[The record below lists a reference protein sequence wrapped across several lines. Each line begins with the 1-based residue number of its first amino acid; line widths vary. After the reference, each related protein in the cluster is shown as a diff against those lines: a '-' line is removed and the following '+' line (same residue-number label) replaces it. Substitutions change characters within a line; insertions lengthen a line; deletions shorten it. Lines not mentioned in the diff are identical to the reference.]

1 MPTES
6 VRIRLAE
13 GLFAL
18 LKRKTLKHI
27 SVRDITTECG
37 LTRQVFYRYF
47 HTRDDLLR
55 WISGQDFAAVFQD
68 LKHVAWEEM
77 IDRMTLALQAHRE
90 FYYRLT
96 RCADDNTLYRI
107 MRDYTEGLYRR
118 VILFRTGKAP
128 EPFTD
133 FLLRLYTSG
142 GIEMSIEWVRS
153 GMEKPPLDL
162 RSWLLA
168 GMPEPL
174 REQLT
179 GFSFP
184 ASLIY
189 DPELLG
195 GEPPRATGKLLG
207 AEG

>member
-13 GLFAL
+13 GFSSL
-18 LKRKTLKHI
+18 LKRKALKHI

-55 WISGQDFAAVFQD
+55 WIYGQDFAAAFQNCENITWD
-68 LKHVAWEEM
+68 EM
-77 IDRMTLALQAHRE
+77 IDRMMTALQKRRE
-90 FYYRLT
+90 FYRRLT
-96 RCADDNTLYRI
+96 RSADDNTLYRI

-118 VILFRTGKAP
+118 MIFFHTGK
-128 EPFTD
+128 EPTPFIN

-142 GIEMSIEWVRS
+142 GIEMSIEWVRGGMNRPS
-153 GMEKPPLDL
+153 GEL
-162 RSWLLA
+162 RRWLLS

-174 REQLT
+174 RDQLT

-184 ASLIY
+184 ASLIC
-189 DPELLG
+189 DPALSD
-195 GEPPRATGKLLG
+195 PS
-207 AEG
+207 